1 MNTLS
6 NIYEL
11 LGIFNAIPEGT
22 DKKISIGNLEI
33 ALTKKNGAIGVKIE
47 ANEDNCKQ
55 EDKTFDDSEI
65 KEKVAN
71 YKSSIEALDDNTFLD
86 ILDEMREV
94 IDIKEFDSLLDSES
108 FTEETA
114 ARVEELI
121 EHSTLIVHK
130 FLQNKIQDL
139 MALYERF

>member
-22 DKKISIGNLEI
+22 DEKISIGNLEI
-33 ALTKKNGAIGVKIE
+33 ALTKKNGAIDVKIE
-47 ANEDNCKQ
+47 TNEDNKQ
-55 EDKTFDDSEI
+55 ECQTFDDSEI

-71 YKSSIEALDDNTFLD
+71 YKASIEALDDNTFLD

>member
-11 LGIFNAIPEGT
+11 LGIFNAIPEGA
-22 DKKISIGNLEI
+22 DEKVCIDDLEI
-33 ALTKKNGAIGVKIE
+33 TLTKEDGVVNVRVEMNSPKRC
-47 ANEDNCKQ
+47 NY
-55 EDKTFDDSEI
+55 TFDDSVI
-65 KEKVAN
+65 KEKIAN
-71 YKSSIEALDDNTFLD
+71 YKESIDSLDDNTFLE

-94 IDIKEFDSLLDSES
+94 IDIKEFDELLSMES
-108 FTEETA
+108 FTEENA

-121 EHSTLIVHK
+121 DHSTLIVHK

-139 MALYERF
+139 MELYKRF

>member
-22 DKKISIGNLEI
+22 DEKISIGNLEI

-47 ANEDNCKQ
+47 TNEDNKQ
-55 EDKTFDDSEI
+55 ECQTFDDSET
-65 KEKVAN
+65 KEKIAN
-71 YKSSIEALDDNTFLD
+71 YKESIEALDDNTFLD

-94 IDIKEFDSLLDSES
+94 IDIKEFDELLSMES
-108 FTEETA
+108 FTEENA

-121 EHSTLIVHK
+121 DHSTLIVHK

-139 MALYERF
+139 MELYERF

>member
-22 DKKISIGNLEI
+22 DEKISIGNLEI
-33 ALTKKNGAIGVKIE
+33 ALTKKNGAIDVKIE

-55 EDKTFDDSEI
+55 EDKKFDDSEI

-71 YKSSIEALDDNTFLD
+71 YKSSIEALDDSTFLD

-108 FTEETA
+108 FTKETA

-121 EHSTLIVHK
+121 EHSTLIVHR